1 MKVDQRLLIFAAVL
15 AAAPAAAQE
24 PVRIGEL
31 NSYKTFAGF
40 LEPYR
45 KGWQL
50 ALEEVNA
57 AGGVLGR
64 RIEIVSRD
72 DNGNPG
78 DAVRAAEELFAPET
92 LKSFRV

>member
-1 MKVDQRLLIFAAVL
+1 MKVTQPLPMIAAVL
-15 AAAPAAAQE
+15 AAALAQPVAAQE
-24 PVRIGEL
+24 PIRLGEL
-31 NSYKTFAGF
+31 NSYKTFASF

-64 RIEIVSRD
+64 KLEIVSRD

-78 DAVRAAEELFAPET
+78 DAVRVAE
-92 LKSFRV
+92 